1 MLSSKL
7 IIMSPIVSCLNLQ
20 NNMYNLNLISLFS
33 CTSNHVFFLFCQ
45 TNMCV
50 TSIDLSGNRIGR
62 RGMECLVEM
71 LDENMTITEL
81 VGTHG

>member
-1 MLSSKL
+1 
-7 IIMSPIVSCLNLQ
+7 
-20 NNMYNLNLISLFS
+20 
-33 CTSNHVFFLFCQ
+33 
-45 TNMCV
+45 MCV